1 MGLDSSF
8 IMFNCKVRRRTDYSR
23 KMVEWALTI
32 AKGAY
37 LYAELGDGATP
48 KATQFMDVITNL

>member
-1 MGLDSSF
+1 
-8 IMFNCKVRRRTDYSR
+8 
-23 KMVEWALTI
+23 MVEWALTI